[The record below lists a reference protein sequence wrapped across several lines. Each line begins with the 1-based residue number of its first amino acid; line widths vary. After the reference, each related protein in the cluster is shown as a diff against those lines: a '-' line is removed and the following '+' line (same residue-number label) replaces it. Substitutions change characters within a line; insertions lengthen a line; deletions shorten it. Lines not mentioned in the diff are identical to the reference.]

1 MKFFPGI
8 ISLLVFYFASRVELS
23 LICIYYISRRK
34 KKENFRNISSSNTK
48 FAKLAVF
55 AILPGILRQS
65 DRLVPYWKL
74 SVCIRS
80 VSGVHV
86 RSLCRQRPQ
95 QTIKEIDDRA

>member
-1 MKFFPGI
+1 M
-8 ISLLVFYFASRVELS
+8 
-23 LICIYYISRRK
+23 
-34 KKENFRNISSSNTK
+34 
-48 FAKLAVF
+48 F

-95 QTIKEIDDRA
+95 QTIKEIDDRARDTRSGK